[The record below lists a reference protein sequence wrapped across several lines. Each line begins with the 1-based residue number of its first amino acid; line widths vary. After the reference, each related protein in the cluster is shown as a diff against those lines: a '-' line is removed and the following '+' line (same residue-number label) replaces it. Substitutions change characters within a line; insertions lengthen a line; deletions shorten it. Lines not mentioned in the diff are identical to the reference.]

1 MFFRFLYAMT
11 AAVGLVLVAIGVV
24 ALPLA
29 VPGWV
34 ALGAMAGAL
43 VGVHVHGSAANAGA
57 GPDVTPRRA
66 GVREGALAG
75 AATVAACL
83 VLTGLAALLGR
94 VTWIV
99 VVALICAAVPVVWL
113 WWRRHPDFRP
123 GAQAAGR
130 KTGTAPT
137 TTRAAVPGP
146 RAAAA
151 ARRQVEWVAAAMAPR
166 PARSELSIQQLC
178 LAWHRSYF
186 ALLELPPG
194 PARGEIVVLR
204 AALLDEIER
213 RDPPGFTRWLDG
225 GARPNSDPGRYLS
238 TDHTTDHP

>member
-11 AAVGLVLVAIGVV
+11 AALGLVLVAIGVV

-34 ALGAMAGAL
+34 ALGAVAGAL

-66 GVREGALAG
+66 GVRAGSLTG

-83 VLTGLAALLGR
+83 VLTGLTALLGR

-99 VVALICAAVPVVWL
+99 VVALICVAVPVAWQ
-113 WWRRHPDFRP
+113 WRRRHPNFRP
-123 GAQAAGR
+123 GAYLAGTTPGTDPGNLASTAA
-130 KTGTAPT
+130 
-137 TTRAAVPGP
+137 AAA
-146 RAAAA
+146 AAAA
-151 ARRQVEWVAAAMAPR
+151 ARRQVERVAAAMAPP
-166 PARSELSIQQLC
+166 PARTGLSIQQLC

-186 ALLELPPG
+186 ALLDLPPG
-194 PARGEIVVLR
+194 PARSEIVVLR

-213 RDPPGFTRWLDG
+213 RDSQGFTRWLDS
-225 GARPNSDPGRYLS
+225 GARPNRDPGRYLS
-238 TDHTTDHP
+238 TDHP